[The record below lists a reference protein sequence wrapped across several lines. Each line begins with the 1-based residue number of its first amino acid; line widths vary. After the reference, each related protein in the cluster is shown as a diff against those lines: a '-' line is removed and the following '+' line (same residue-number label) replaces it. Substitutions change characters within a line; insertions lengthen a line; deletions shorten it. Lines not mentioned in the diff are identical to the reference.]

1 MRALFVAGLEP
12 VNERDVHPADEADR
26 AGLRGVSRDHPD
38 QKRPFVLLEHQA
50 GDVRRIGHRVNQHEM
65 EPRVIL
71 RHFFQDRPLGEP
83 HAGNEVVAV
92 LSESPQRRLDRGRV
106 ARLDVAQDDR
116 EIFFRAQYARVRGG
130 VERAVILAADVEDDA
145 DLLFSGVGL
154 GDEIA
159 RGAAAEWQR
168 TTDQQNPEIN
178 ASHAHWLSLIR
189 LSGAGSGARGAPFC
203 GRGDYRPLDSP
214 RATTMKKTLR
224 LMIEYCENEGP
235 G

>member
-50 GDVRRIGHRVNQHEM
+50 GDIRRIGHRVNQHEM
-65 EPRVIL
+65 ELRVIL
-71 RHFFQDRPLGEP
+71 SHFFQDRPLGES
-83 HAGNEVVAV
+83 HAGDEVVAV
-92 LSESPQRRLDRGRV
+92 LRESPQRRLDRGRV

-116 EIFFRAQYARVRGG
+116 EIFFRAHYARVRGG
-130 VERAVILAADVEDDA
+130 VERAAVLAADVEDDA
-145 DLLFSGVGL
+145 DLLFSDVSL

-159 RGAAAEWQR
+159 RGAAAKRQR
-168 TTDQQNPEIN
+168 TTYQQKPEIN

-214 RATTMKKTLR
+214 RATT
-224 LMIEYCENEGP
+224 IENLETFAVSVAL
-235 G
+235 